1 MRAITYST
9 LGEARDVLKLT
20 EMETPKPG
28 PDEVRVRLAFSG
40 VNPSDVKSRRG
51 RPGMTKPPFD
61 LVIPQSDGAGVVEA
75 VGSNVDSARVGQ
87 RVWIWNGQW
96 QRPFGTA
103 ATHIVLPS
111 AQAVDLAD
119 DVSFEAAASFGIPAL
134 TACHAV
140 FNGEDVKGQT
150 VLIQGGAGTV
160 GYLAVQL
167 AKWAGAKVIATTGK
181 DGARRA
187 KKAGADVVLDYAS
200 PDLLAQVLAA
210 NDGNPVDTVI
220 EVEFGVNV
228 GLDAEV
234 IKPNGR
240 IAAYGS
246 AKEMTPA
253 LPFLSLLFKAVTIDI
268 ILVYLLTETQR
279 RIAIDKVHQALAEG
293 ALDCPVEQ
301 VFPLSETVRAHE
313 AVEAGARAGA
323 ILIDCTG

>member
-1 MRAITYST
+1 MQAICYSK
-9 LGEARDVLKLT
+9 LGEARDVLKLV
-20 EMETPKPG
+20 EMGPPTPG
-28 PDEVRVRLAFSG
+28 PSEVRVRLALSG

-51 RPGMTKPPFD
+51 RPGMTRPPFEQ
-61 LVIPQSDGAGVVEA
+61 VIPHSDGAGVIDA
-75 VGSNVDSARVGQ
+75 VGEGVDPNRIGQ

-119 DVSFEAAASFGIPAL
+119 EVSFEAAASLGIPAL

-150 VLIQGGAGTV
+150 MLIQGGAGTV

-181 DGARRA
+181 EGAERA
-187 KKAGADVVLDYAS
+187 AKAGADVVLDYAS
-200 PDLLAQVLAA
+200 PDLLAQVMAA
-210 NDGNPVDTVI
+210 NDGKPVDTVI
-220 EVEFGVNV
+220 EVEFGVNI

-246 AKEMTPA
+246 AKEMTPT
-253 LPFLSLLFKAVTIDI
+253 LPFLPLLFKAVTIDI
-268 ILVYLLTETQR
+268 ILVYLLTDAQR

-301 VFPLSETVRAHE
+301 IFPLADTIGAHE
-313 AVEAGARAGA
+313 AVEAGARSGA
-323 ILIDCTG
+323 ILIDCAG